1 MPHRVLVQVLLLVG
15 ACFSTWAAPLRST
28 SSPQERRCDR
38 TEQRSRDT
46 SEHPASHHDD
56 KMCIISSTHLASSPL
71 VQEPRGTADVLSS
84 AKHEDMKIA
93 VTDAILGHSR
103 QTELFQRSARS
114 YAQYHEESAEPTD
127 ESSAEEK
134 NQKFLPASPY
144 ESLPLVDHTG
154 GPGNENTEKELSTSP
169 ENYAE
174 QKVGPSILSIQL
186 RTDSPAQTQVTL
198 GNSDYISLHYSDIED
213 DKGTVQPLTK
223 PLPLKQE
230 GGWEVKNQFDELK
243 SSRGISTE
251 PSFSAHASVSQS
263 PRNVNPAITAL
274 TTSSSYDGQTGGSTQ
289 DKTRAAEV
297 NLFTAAEQDKAL
309 VPGLLQPDLTLSSR
323 LAELGD
329 TWTEPV
335 HLQGVEEAS
344 VLPLLQEV
352 GTEATMS
359 SEDLPL
365 IFEPLDVTPSSSSA
379 LASELS
385 VAMVP
390 ATGML
395 GETEL
400 EQTLSVDTDHNP
412 HQSFPGPSD
421 WPSPWQM
428 SGAENSDTVSS
439 SQMPIS
445 GPFSEADVE
454 RDERTERLQN
464 TDGLPTSVDV
474 LRLSPSPVSSTT
486 QKVADKSTHSA
497 VLKPMSG
504 LEELES
510 QENED
515 EEDEYADESEEEE
528 EESEEELTEVP
539 VHTPTRPPYI
549 LIPPPPVWGQRNQGL
564 IRSWVK
570 LIREKAGYVSGMLAP
585 VGIGIAG
592 ALLIVGALYGIRLI
606 HRKRRDSLKHQR
618 RKQPTEV
625 KSGPDQAMLLAD
637 SSEDEF

>member
-93 VTDAILGHSR
+93 VKDAILGHSR
-103 QTELFQRSARS
+103 QIELFQRSARS

-174 QKVGPSILSIQL
+174 QKVGPSILPIQL

-198 GNSDYISLHYSDIED
+198 GNSDYISLHYSDIEE

-223 PLPLKQE
+223 PRPLKQE
-230 GGWEVKNQFDELK
+230 GGWEY
-243 SSRGISTE
+243 
-251 PSFSAHASVSQS
+251 
-263 PRNVNPAITAL
+263 PRNVNPAVTAL

-289 DKTRAAEV
+289 DKARAAEV

-379 LASELS
+379 LAELS

-400 EQTLSVDTDHNP
+400 EQTLSVDTDHSP

-486 QKVADKSTHSA
+486 QKVADIKSTHSA